1 MLFLDLAYY
10 GVLMLA
16 QKACSQFADGEG
28 TLAMWK
34 NSMSDY
40 HQESKVLQNLKQRK
54 KRKLSIHLSKFCL
67 LMKINFSPSIVS
79 AVIEK

>member
-16 QKACSQFADGEG
+16 QKVCSQFADGEG

-54 KRKLSIHLSKFCL
+54 KRKLNIIFHSL
-67 LMKINFSPSIVS
+67 
-79 AVIEK
+79 E